1 MQHDWCITAS
11 DMFLDSV
18 VGVLDNKTI
27 FVNEFLVC
35 FRALNVYI
43 PSHEVWQVYHSVY
56 TAFYKDKTYLR
67 TEMLTFKNVEKDDFN
82 LS

>member
-1 MQHDWCITAS
+1 
-11 DMFLDSV
+11 MFLDSV

-67 TEMLTFKNVEKDDFN
+67 QKC
-82 LS
+82 